1 MNKILNVM
9 EDIKQNITDNQ
20 YKTIMDSLMAINKD
34 PIIYKNHENN
44 KFLCLLKWLDTK
56 LQLTDCSCDSIKR
69 NELYKFV
76 ITEYFNDVYQNK
88 DFVKQVVNIFFFMHE
103 KEKGHS
109 NLDFY
114 YVKYR
119 NRNDHHIYKKK

>member
-1 MNKILNVM
+1 MDKILDVM

-34 PIIYKNHENN
+34 PIIYKNHESN
-44 KFLCLLKWLDTK
+44 KCICLLKWLDTK

-76 ITEYFNDVYQNK
+76 ITEYFNDVYFQNE

-103 KEKGHS
+103 RKGHS
-109 NLDFY
+109 NFYFY

-119 NRNDHHIYKKK
+119 NL

>member
-1 MNKILNVM
+1 MNKILHVM

-34 PIIYKNHENN
+34 PIIYKNHESN
-44 KFLCLLKWLDTK
+44 KFICLLKWLDTK
-56 LQLTDCSCDSIKR
+56 LQLTDSCCDSIKR

-76 ITEYFNDVYQNK
+76 STEYFNDVYFQNK
-88 DFVKQVVNIFFFMHE
+88 DFVKQVVNFFFMHE
-103 KEKGHS
+103 RKEHS
-109 NLDFY
+109 NLYFY

-119 NRNDHHIYKKK
+119 N